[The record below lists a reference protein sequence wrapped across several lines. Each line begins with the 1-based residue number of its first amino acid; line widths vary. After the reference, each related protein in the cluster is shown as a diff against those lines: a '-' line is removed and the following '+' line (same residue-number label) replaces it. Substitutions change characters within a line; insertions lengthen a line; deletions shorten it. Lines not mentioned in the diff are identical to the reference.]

1 MQPSGTRNPGQ
12 CEFATALEVITP
24 PAPVRLACSGDF
36 ETLSTAIHD
45 DQYVRVMA
53 LRSPDDHVLIL
64 VSYELLFFDRSLNR
78 ALAEHAQQRH
88 GVDPACVTVGAVHN
102 HNAGGVAGYNPGT
115 SHAPQWPSDDDPTG
129 YEELLLNKGIA
140 AIDTAM
146 AHLRPGQIEL
156 RRSHSEL
163 NINRR
168 QKIGDQIVAGPN
180 EAAPRD
186 TELIVLSVTDH
197 HGTLAA
203 CLVVWACHPVFY
215 PERTVLTGEF
225 PSRLCQLI
233 SAERYGCAPMFLQ
246 GAAGDVRPRA
256 TVVDGQFTPQ
266 PFAVI
271 DEFSRALAAE
281 VLTLLDEPG
290 EPIDLA
296 PCGVEF
302 TVDLPLRVHDRDH
315 FSNLVTQ
322 GPSLPHH
329 PEWTNA
335 VLIEQEYLN
344 RPHQVSLG
352 CSLVRLT
359 PPDAAPLWLAT
370 VGGEP
375 CNDIKNLVRAAIGE
389 PVIFVGYTDSTA
401 YIVSDRMLEEGGYE
415 PTCAAEFGHLGPFA
429 PGIDNRISSAFDA
442 SAQQLRQRR

>member
-1 MQPSGTRNPGQ
+1 MKSSGIHSPGP
-12 CEFATALEVITP
+12 CEFGTALEVITP
-24 PAPVRLACSGDF
+24 PVPVRLACSGDF
-36 ETLSTAIHD
+36 ETLSTAVHD

-53 LRSPDDHVLIL
+53 LRSPDGTVLIV

-78 ALAEHAQQRH
+78 ALAEHARARH

-102 HNAGGVAGYNPGT
+102 HNAGAVSGYNPGT
-115 SHAPQWPSDDDPTG
+115 SHAPQWASVHEQAG

-140 AIDTAM
+140 AIDAAM
-146 AHLRPGQIEL
+146 AHLRPGRLEI

-168 QKIGDQIVAGPN
+168 QMVDGQIIAGPN
-180 EAAPRD
+180 ESAPRD
-186 TELIVLSVTDH
+186 TELVVLSITDQR
-197 HGTLAA
+197 GTLAA

-225 PSRLCQLI
+225 PSRMCQLI

-246 GAAGDVRPRA
+246 GAAGDVRPRT
-256 TVVDGQFTPQ
+256 TVVDGSFVPQ
-266 PFAVI
+266 PFSVI
-271 DEFSRALAAE
+271 DQFSRALATE
-281 VLTLLDEPG
+281 VLTLLEQPG
-290 EPIDLA
+290 EPVDLT
-296 PCGVEF
+296 PRGVEF
-302 TVDLPLRVHDRDH
+302 TVDLPLQVHDRSH
-315 FSNLVTQ
+315 FSALVEQ
-322 GPSLPHH
+322 GPALPHH

-335 VLIEQEYLN
+335 VLIEREYPD
-344 RPHQVSLG
+344 RPHQVPLA

-359 PPDAAPLWLAT
+359 PTDAEPLWLAT

-375 CNDIKNLVRAAIGE
+375 CNDIKEIVRNAVGD
-389 PVIFVGYTDSTA
+389 PVVFVGYTDSTA

-429 PGIDNRISSAFDA
+429 PGIDDRISAAFA
-442 SAQQLRQRR
+442 TRAQQLRQLT